1 MIKFFRKI
9 RQKLLT
15 ENKFSKY
22 LVYAI
27 GEIILVV
34 IGILIALQ
42 INSWN
47 TEKMDR
53 NLETKIIK
61 EIQKNLQFDLKEL
74 QSDISNMDSLNNSCL
89 YMIDFIKTNVSP
101 NKKFYFEA
109 AKLRV
114 AGHFDPNKSG
124 YSLLTSKGV
133 ELIRNDNLREA
144 ISILY
149 ETKYPYYLKYEVE
162 RIQYRVLYTLPKV
175 EQYFT
180 MIPRPDLMYKGEF
193 IISQQDFKALK
204 NDPSFIRIL
213 NTVIY
218 ENTLV
223 QSRAKSNEHYIQA
236 LMDQLEE
243 ELIQ

>member
-1 MIKFFRKI
+1 
-9 RQKLLT
+9 
-15 ENKFSKY
+15 
-22 LVYAI
+22 
-27 GEIILVV
+27 
-34 IGILIALQ
+34 
-42 INSWN
+42 
-47 TEKMDR
+47 
-53 NLETKIIK
+53 
-61 EIQKNLQFDLKEL
+61 
-74 QSDISNMDSLNNSCL
+74 
-89 YMIDFIKTNVSP
+89 
-101 NKKFYFEA
+101 
-109 AKLRV
+109 
-114 AGHFDPNKSG
+114 
-124 YSLLTSKGV
+124 
-133 ELIRNDNLREA
+133 
-144 ISILY
+144 
-149 ETKYPYYLKYEVE
+149 VE

-204 NDPSFIRIL
+204 NDPSFIRML